1 MGVALKSIFVV
12 VLLGMAIMP
21 VFGQDK
27 DFIPAEGEVVE
38 GEFLINKQLE
48 ITLPT
53 AQRIF
58 QKVPPDE
65 IDSKQTDPL
74 EYTFKNYT
82 PPLTDIRTRLR
93 VLKLKDENAIVSAP
107 GSYLKLGFGNYYTP
121 FVEAAL
127 NSGPNKTGN
136 YGLKV
141 HHLSSKNGPVD
152 KENSGD
158 SHSSIGLFGN
168 YIGGNASVGGDLE
181 YELDK
186 YHFYGYD
193 PGADVSKDS
202 IKQTFNAIS
211 LGFDIKSTK
220 PESAIQYD
228 IYGKVHNIA
237 DYYNASEL
245 AFKTGLDG
253 NYAISDNMD
262 ARLGLDLLFAS
273 YKNPEKINRTLV
285 RVTPAFVYAN
295 NGLTLDIGMNIV
307 YHDDTLN
314 NKNKTQIFPALRLAY
329 EINDNISAYGVLEG
343 DVEEVT
349 YKQIINENPYITDN
363 IPITNTNKN
372 LDIKVGLN
380 GSLIQYL
387 AFDVGVRSALYKNMY
402 FYLNDPLAANRFNV
416 VYDEGN
422 TSLFQG
428 YASLSYFK
436 NNTIGSTLSAKF
448 NAYNTGDISKAWH
461 RPKIEFDYSIWYNF
475 YSKVKFT
482 ADLFMFSGIQAM
494 DFDAPEPASIK
505 LDPAIDLN
513 LKVDY
518 IISERYSAFVSVS
531 NVFDNKYQLYY
542 RYPTRGL
549 LAMIGF
555 SISF

>member
-1 MGVALKSIFVV
+1 MSVVIKSALVF
-12 VLLGMAIMP
+12 VLLGVGLMP
-21 VFGQDK
+21 VFGQEK
-27 DFIPAEGEVVE
+27 DFLPVEGEVVE
-38 GEFLINKQLE
+38 GEFLINKELE
-48 ITLPT
+48 ITLPS

-65 IDSKQTDPL
+65 IDSKETDPL
-74 EYTFKNYT
+74 QYTFKNYT

-93 VLKLKDENAIVSAP
+93 VLKLKDENAIKTAP
-107 GSYLKLGFGNYYTP
+107 GSYLKLGFGNYYSP
-121 FVEAAL
+121 YVEAAL
-127 NSGPNKTGN
+127 NSGPSKTGN
-136 YGLKV
+136 YGIKL

-158 SHSSIGLFGN
+158 SHNSINLFGT
-168 YIGGNASVGGDLE
+168 YIGSSASIGGDLE
-181 YELDK
+181 YNLDK

-193 PGADVSKDS
+193 PGAVISKDS
-202 IKQTFNAIS
+202 IKQTFNNIS
-211 LGFDIKSTK
+211 LGFDIKGSQ
-220 PESAIQYD
+220 PESAIQYA
-228 IYGKVHNIA
+228 IKGKVYNIS
-237 DYYNASEL
+237 DTYDASEF

-253 NYAISDNMD
+253 NYTISDNMD
-262 ARLGLDLLFAS
+262 ARLNVDLLFAS

-285 RVTPAFVYAN
+285 RVTPAFVFEN
-295 NGLTLDIGMNIV
+295 NGLTLDVGMNIV
-307 YHDDTLN
+307 NHNDTLN
-314 NKNKTQIFPALRLAY
+314 NKNKTQIFPKVRLAY
-329 EINDNISAYGVLEG
+329 EISDNISAYGVLEG

-349 YKQIINENPYITDN
+349 YKQIINENPYVAEN
-363 IPITNTNKN
+363 IPIANTIKN
-372 LDIKVGLN
+372 LDIKVGLK

-387 AFDVGVRSALYKNMY
+387 AYDVGVRSALYKNMY
-402 FYLNDPLAANRFNV
+402 FYLNDSAAANRFNV

-436 NNTIGSTLSAKF
+436 NNIMGSTLSAKF

-461 RPKIEFDYSIWYNF
+461 RPKIELDYSIWYNF

-482 ADLFMFSGIQAM
+482 ADLFVLSGIQAI
-494 DFDAPEPASIK
+494 DFDATEPVTTT
-505 LDPAIDLN
+505 LEPAIDLN

-518 IISERYSAFVSVS
+518 ILSEKYSAFVSV
-531 NVFDNKYQLYY
+531 NNLFNNNYQLYY